1 MKAIP
6 KISHTTSMSH
16 DKNKY
21 NKKLKTKKEWTDTSS
36 QNRIFSPSLSS
47 KSENKC
53 WVEARNLQ
61 ESNNTLKCFVNK
73 YVNPKKKEKEQL
85 NCRRASSEFP
95 FSAVVAVVFVSI

>member
-73 YVNPKKKEKEQL
+73 YVNPKKKKR
-85 NCRRASSEFP
+85 NN
-95 FSAVVAVVFVSI
+95 